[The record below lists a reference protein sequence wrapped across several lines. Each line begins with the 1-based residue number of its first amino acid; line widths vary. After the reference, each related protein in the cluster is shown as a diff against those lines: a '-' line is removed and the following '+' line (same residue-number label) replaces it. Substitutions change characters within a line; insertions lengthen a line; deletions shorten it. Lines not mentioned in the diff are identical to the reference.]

1 MNPREFQ
8 RLAQRLV
15 LNPLPAELRT
25 AVSRAYYAAFHVSD
39 ETLQQWGFSISKG
52 PAGHGEVRS
61 HFGNSGDRD
70 LARIG
75 SQLNDLHSARIRA
88 DYRLERSDVED
99 HKTVQAL
106 VDLARRMIQEI
117 EGCRSQQPR
126 ADAAIEVI
134 RRWKQ
139 ATRSP

>member
-8 RLAQRLV
+8 RLAQQLV

-25 AVSRAYYAAFHVSD
+25 AVSRAYYATFHISD
-39 ETLQQWGFSISKG
+39 ETLRQWGFWISRG

-70 LARIG
+70 LTRVG

-88 DYRLERSDVED
+88 DYRLDRSDVED
-99 HKTVQAL
+99 HKTVQVL
-106 VDLARRMIQEI
+106 VDLARRMIQEV
-117 EGCRSQQPR
+117 EGCRAQQPR
-126 ADAAIEVI
+126 ANAAIEAI
-134 RRWKQ
+134 RRWRQ
-139 ATRSP
+139 ATGSH